1 MTPLECVNGEAMVLA
16 GAAIAIQIAQTSTEA
31 ELLTLAAFFTILG
44 DNLAMVAT
52 QRTNLSSQQCQ
63 RQDSVNSS
71 DSRCTKEEKRVEW
84 DNNITTESGN
94 SS

>member
-16 GAAIAIQIAQTSTEA
+16 GAAIAIQI
-31 ELLTLAAFFTILG
+31 FTILG

-52 QRTNLSSQQCQ
+52 QRANLSSQQCQ

-71 DSRCTKEEKRVEW
+71 DSRCTEEEKRVEW

>member
-16 GAAIAIQIAQTSTEA
+16 GAAIAIQIAQTSTV
-31 ELLTLAAFFTILG
+31 AAFFTILG

-52 QRTNLSSQQCQ
+52 QRANLSSQQCQ

-71 DSRCTKEEKRVEW
+71 DSRCTEEEKRVEW

>member
-1 MTPLECVNGEAMVLA
+1 MTPLECVNREAMVLA

-52 QRTNLSSQQCQ
+52 SGPTSPASNA
-63 RQDSVNSS
+63 SV
-71 DSRCTKEEKRVEW
+71 K
-84 DNNITTESGN
+84 IL
-94 SS
+94 

>member
-52 QRTNLSSQQCQ
+52 QRANLSSQQCQ
-63 RQDSVNSS
+63 SQDSVNSS
-71 DSRCTKEEKRVEW
+71 DSRCAAEQKRVEW
-84 DNNITTESGN
+84 DNDTTTESGN